1 MQRHFVEKTQLDHNF
16 LFLFFCGSRAM
27 QEESYFF
34 ECHIFVDK
42 TLNSVDIRNILIKVS
57 FIAHI
62 DSKKHQYM
70 YEKHL
75 WLLSSHSPSIR

>member
-27 QEESYFF
+27 QEVSYFF
-34 ECHIFVDK
+34 DCHIFVDK
-42 TLNSVDIRNILIKVS
+42 TLNPVEIRKILIKVS

-62 DSKKHQYM
+62 D
-70 YEKHL
+70 
-75 WLLSSHSPSIR
+75 